1 MRSSIS
7 IKGMVLALV
16 IFFLGASLLC
26 YLFLYRPKITKVMR
40 GGSEIV
46 SLEGRFER
54 ANQGVKKIQEE
65 IKKANREEINVD
77 YFNRHRIPPEK
88 RTPTFLEIVNDVV
101 NQLGIKTVTV
111 EPLSQ
116 EESPEFIR
124 YPFLVETKSKYGEIV
139 KFVDS
144 LENSLELNLDELQ
157 IQRDPKDPLW
167 HNLKFTVN
175 TFEFTRTESSP
186 PDTMPEGD
194 GPPIEVEVR
203 HDIEVKRDPFV
214 EEKAKVV
221 ASAPER
227 KKRRMRLPRLKLNG
241 IIDIMG
247 KKIAIINDTVIR
259 EGDMIKKHRI
269 VRIDDDQVIMVY
281 RRKERILKIEDL
293 VETEKQ
299 R

>member
-1 MRSSIS
+1 
-7 IKGMVLALV
+7 
-16 IFFLGASLLC
+16 
-26 YLFLYRPKITKVMR
+26 
-40 GGSEIV
+40 
-46 SLEGRFER
+46 
-54 ANQGVKKIQEE
+54 
-65 IKKANREEINVD
+65 
-77 YFNRHRIPPEK
+77 
-88 RTPTFLEIVNDVV
+88 
-101 NQLGIKTVTV
+101 
-111 EPLSQ
+111 
-116 EESPEFIR
+116 
-124 YPFLVETKSKYGEIV
+124 VETKSKYGEIV

-186 PDTMPEGD
+186 PDKMPEGD

-203 HDIEVKRDPFV
+203 HDIEVKRDPFL
-214 EEKAKVV
+214 EKEKEKVV
-221 ASAPER
+221 ALTPER
-227 KKRRMRLPRLKLNG
+227 KKRRKGLPRLKLNG

-247 KKIAIINDTVIR
+247 RKIAIINDTVIR
-259 EGDMIKKHRI
+259 EGDMIAKHRI
-269 VRIDDDQVIMVY
+269 VRIDEDQVITVY